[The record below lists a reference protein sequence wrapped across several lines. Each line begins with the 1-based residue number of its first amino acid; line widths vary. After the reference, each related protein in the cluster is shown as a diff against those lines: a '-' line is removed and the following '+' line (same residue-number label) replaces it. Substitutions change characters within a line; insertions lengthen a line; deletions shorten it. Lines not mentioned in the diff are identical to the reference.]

1 MRYLLYSILMIVAMA
16 AAVFA
21 IVGIP
26 GHLSR
31 KPPLE
36 VFPDMDRQAKLRP
49 EKPFDFFTN
58 GLSSQLPPAGTVARS
73 EPIET
78 ANGAVYSYQDV
89 PFNTGHVTGT
99 TNFIETN
106 PMTVNAALLA
116 RGREQFNIYCTPCH
130 GALGDGNGITKKIG
144 VMPAVA
150 NLHDKRIVD
159 MTDGEMFNTITHGK
173 NLMGAYG
180 ATVAAPD
187 RWAIIAY
194 TRALQLSWLGSPDE
208 LTVEQRAAL
217 KK

>member
-1 MRYLLYSILMIVAMA
+1 MRYLLYFILVFVASA
-16 AAVFA
+16 AAVFV

-26 GHLSR
+26 GHLSH

-36 VFPDMDRQAKLRP
+36 VFPDMDRQTKLRP

-58 GLSSQLPPAGTVARS
+58 GLTSQLPPAGTVARS
-73 EPIET
+73 PAIQT
-78 ANGAVYSYQDV
+78 ANGAVYSFEDSPV
-89 PFNTGHVTGT
+89 NTGKISGT
-99 TNFIETN
+99 TNFVETN
-106 PMTVNAALLA
+106 PLVVNAALLA

-130 GALGDGNGITKKIG
+130 GGLGDGDGITKKIG

-150 NLHDKRIVD
+150 NLHDKRIVE
-159 MTDGEMFNTITHGK
+159 MTDGEIFNTITHGK

-180 ATVAAPD
+180 PLVAAQD

-194 TRALQLSWLGSPDE
+194 TRVLQLSWLGSPDE
-208 LTVEQRAAL
+208 LTAEQRAAL

>member
-1 MRYLLYSILMIVAMA
+1 MRYLLYSILVIVAMTA
-16 AAVFA
+16 AAFT

-49 EKPFDFFTN
+49 AQPFDFFTN
-58 GLSSQLPPAGTVARS
+58 GLTSQMPPAGTVARS
-73 EPIET
+73 APVET
-78 ANGAVYSYQDV
+78 ANGAVYSYQEV
-89 PFNTGHVTGT
+89 SFNSGRVTGT
-99 TNFIETN
+99 TNFVVLN
-106 PMTVNAALLA
+106 PLVVNAAMLQ
-116 RGREQFNIYCTPCH
+116 RGRAQFDIYCTPCH

-144 VMPAVA
+144 AMPAVIS
-150 NLHDKRIVD
+150 LHDKRIID
-159 MTDGEMFNTITHGK
+159 MTDGEIFNTVTHGK
-173 NLMGAYG
+173 GLMGAYG
-180 ATVAAPD
+180 GTIAPQD

-208 LTVEQRAAL
+208 LSADQRAAL

>member
-1 MRYLLYSILMIVAMA
+1 MRYLLYFILMVVASA
-16 AAVFA
+16 AAAFA

-73 EPIET
+73 APVET
-78 ANGAVYSYQDV
+78 ANGEVYVWEEV
-89 PFNTGHVTGT
+89 PFNTGRITGT
-99 TNFIETN
+99 TNFVPAN
-106 PMTVNAALLA
+106 PMAVDAALLQ
-116 RGREQFNIYCTPCH
+116 RGRQQFDIYCAPCH
-130 GALGDGNGITKKIG
+130 GRLGDGNGITKKLG

-150 NLHDKRIVD
+150 NLHDARLVV
-159 MTDGEMFNTITHGK
+159 MTDGEIFNTITHGK
-173 NLMGAYG
+173 GLMGAYG
-180 ATVAAPD
+180 ATVPAQD

-194 TRALQLSWLGSPDE
+194 TRALQLSWLGSTNE
-208 LTVEQRAAL
+208 LSAEQRAVL

>member
-1 MRYLLYSILMIVAMA
+1 MRYLLYFILVFVASA
-16 AAVFA
+16 AAVFV

-58 GLSSQLPPAGTVARS
+58 GLTSQLPPDGTIARS
-73 EPIET
+73 APIQT
-78 ANGAVYSYQDV
+78 ANGVVYSYQDV
-89 PFNTGHVTGT
+89 PFNTGRATGT
-99 TNFIETN
+99 TNFVEIN
-106 PMTVNAALLA
+106 PLVVNAALLA

-150 NLHDKRIVD
+150 NLHDKRIVE
-159 MTDGEMFNTITHGK
+159 MTDGEIFNTITHGK

-180 ATVAAPD
+180 PLVAAQD

-208 LTVEQRAAL
+208 LTAEQRAAL